1 MIWEIQILTRAKK
14 QTQKPLQSGSSPKAS
29 SWILEELRF
38 LSFSLC
44 TIGRVVPTNED
55 SQEHGPCGWCSVRG
69 N

>member
-55 SQEHGPCGWCSVRG
+55 SQEHGPCGRCSVRG